1 VTPAIRTPEGSRCGR
16 GVVVVPVVPVLV
28 VAVLVVT
35 VLVVPV
41 LVVPDEVVVVPVV
54 LLVVVSATTAAD
66 IVPAKPNP
74 STKRTANPMRLTP
87 EV

>member
-1 VTPAIRTPEGSRCGR
+1 VTPAIRTPVGSCCGR

-28 VAVLVVT
+28 VAVLVVA
-35 VLVVPV
+35 VPVVPV
-41 LVVPDEVVVVPVV
+41 LVVPDEVVPP
-54 LLVVVSATTAAD
+54 VVVSATTAAD